1 MRAKAFVISVL
12 VLVAAPATVA
22 QDLMG
27 CRAIES
33 DTQRLACYDAVAGR
47 VQKALDEDIE
57 GPATTRIKER
67 EESLKAAVI
76 GDYDMAQQEFEGFT
90 VKAITLNAQRRP
102 IYESTDG
109 RIFQQVS
116 GLIPLAR
123 EGERVELEQGL
134 FGAVFIRT
142 QGGLRFKVKE
152 K

>member
-1 MRAKAFVISVL
+1 MRTKAFVVSVVIL
-12 VLVAAPATVA
+12 VVAPVTAA

-47 VQKALDEDIE
+47 VQKALDEEIE

-76 GDYDMAQQEFEGFT
+76 GDYDMAQLEFEGFT
-90 VKAITLNAQRRP
+90 IKAVTRNAQRKP
-102 IYESTDG
+102 IYESNDG
-109 RIFQQVS
+109 RMFQQVS

-123 EGERVELEQGL
+123 EGERVELELGL

-142 QGGLRFKVKE
+142 EDGLRFKVKE

>member
-1 MRAKAFVISVL
+1 MRTKAFVVSVL
-12 VLVAAPATVA
+12 ILVVAPATVA

-27 CRAIES
+27 CRAIYS
-33 DTQRLACYDAVAGR
+33 DTLRLACYDAVAGR

-90 VKAITLNAQRRP
+90 IKAVTRNAQRKP
-102 IYESTDG
+102 IYESNDG
-109 RIFQQVS
+109 RMFQQVS

-142 QGGLRFKVKE
+142 QDGLRFKVKE